1 MSLFS
6 SLLENEKRQL
16 SCMVITFL
24 PTSSIYFLF
33 QSDNQQPEPECT
45 GERIDLL
52 VRLGLLKIVSGV
64 SGLTKETL
72 PETFMLNLSRLRSV
86 QAEIQ
91 KMIVISTR

>member
-1 MSLFS
+1 M
-6 SLLENEKRQL
+6 
-16 SCMVITFL
+16 
-24 PTSSIYFLF
+24 F
-33 QSDNQQPEPECT
+33 QPDNKQPEPECT

-72 PETFMLNLSRLRSV
+72 PETFMLNLSRLRAV

>member
-6 SLLENEKRQL
+6 SLLENQKREL
-16 SCMVITFL
+16 SYMVITFL
-24 PTSSIYFLF
+24 PTPSFFFLF
-33 QSDNQQPEPECT
+33 QPDNQQPEPECT

-72 PETFMLNLSRLRSV
+72 PETFMLNLSRLRAV